1 MEEIQSENTNMEE
14 HTSASNSQVEA
25 ETDKETATSVK
36 SQTEQPSPTVTQ
48 IDARAVLET
57 MNRQKNK
64 VTQKKRDRGPAGL
77 YPGRR
82 KTSVA
87 QVRVVK
93 GNGKFTINKRPL
105 ESYFPTARYQGMVKA
120 PLELLGQTDQLDVFV
135 NVRGGGPTGQAEAIS
150 HGLARSLD
158 YNFPDSHNKLRKA
171 GFLTRDPRMV
181 ERKKYGLHKARR
193 APQFSKR

>member
-1 MEEIQSENTNMEE
+1 MEETQSENTTVEE
-14 HTSASNSQVEA
+14 HTDANS
-25 ETDKETATSVK
+25 
-36 SQTEQPSPTVTQ
+36 SQTEMKQEAEKTAKPQSAQSSSVVAQVDP
-48 IDARAVLET
+48 RAVLET
-57 MNRQKNK
+57 MNRHKNK
-64 VTQKKRDRGPAGL
+64 VAQKKRDRGPAGL

-93 GNGKFTINKRPL
+93 GSGKITINKRPL
-105 ESYFPTARYQGMVKA
+105 ENYFQTARYQGVVKA

-135 NVRGGGPTGQAEAIS
+135 NVKGGGPTGQAEAIS

-158 YNFPDSHNKLRKA
+158 YNFPDSHDKLRRA

>member
-1 MEEIQSENTNMEE
+1 MEEIQESQQANKQEE
-14 HTSASNSQVEA
+14 AVEQTQETQPANETTPVIKEPKAEEKSA
-25 ETDKETATSVK
+25 TAATK
-36 SQTEQPSPTVTQ
+36 KTQ
-48 IDARAVLET
+48 DGQEKTA
-57 MNRQKNK
+57 
-64 VTQKKRDRGPAGL
+64 QKKRDRGPAGL

-93 GNGKFTINKRPL
+93 GSGKITINKRPL
-105 ESYFPTARYQGMVKA
+105 QEYFKTPRYQGIVLA
-120 PLELLGQTDQLDVFV
+120 PLRLLEQESQLDVFV
-135 NVRGGGPTGQAEAIS
+135 NVKGGGATGQAEAIC

-158 YNFPDSHNKLRKA
+158 YNFPQSHDKLRKA